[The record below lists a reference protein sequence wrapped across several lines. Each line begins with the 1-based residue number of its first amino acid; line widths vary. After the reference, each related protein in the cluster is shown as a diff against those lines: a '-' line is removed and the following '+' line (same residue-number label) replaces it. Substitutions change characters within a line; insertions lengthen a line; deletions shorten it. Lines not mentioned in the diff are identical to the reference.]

1 MRILIVPDSFK
12 ESLSATEVSFS
23 IKEGVVSILP
33 EAKVEELPFS
43 DGGEGALEVLNKHTE
58 GILVTCPTENALGE
72 AIEASY
78 FLFGKKKKAWI
89 ELSQASGLAQI
100 PPNKRNVLKATTYG
114 TGLLIKD
121 ALTKGCTEIIL
132 GVGGSATNDG
142 GAGIY
147 EALGG
152 YFLDEKDRPIERGGA
167 ALCSLKSLIPPQIS
181 EKINWKVA
189 CDVNNPLLGNT
200 GAATV
205 YAPQKGATKE
215 DVKLLEES
223 MSQLAK
229 VLEQHFNR
237 SVTTLKGGG
246 AAGGTA
252 AGMFGFFNANL
263 VSGFSLLSEQIS
275 LENKIKSAD
284 LVITAEGK
292 IDAQSTQGK
301 LTGSVAQL
309 CKKYEIPLIGLGGT
323 VEQPYE
329 ILYAS
334 GFTGVFAIQNGP
346 RSVENSMENAA
357 SLLTDATS
365 RVLQFYTQ
373 SKK

>member
-23 IKEGVVSILP
+23 IKEGIVSILP

-43 DGGEGALEVLNKHTE
+43 DGGEGAIEVLDKHTE
-58 GILVTCPTENALGE
+58 GTLVTCPTENALGE

-100 PPNKRNVLKATTYG
+100 PANQRNVLKATTYG

-121 ALTKGCTEIIL
+121 ALAKGCTEIIL

-181 EKINWKVA
+181 EKINWNVA

-205 YAPQKGATKE
+205 YAPQKGATQE
-215 DVKLLEES
+215 DVKLLEQS

-246 AAGGTA
+246 AAG
-252 AGMFGFFNANL
+252 
-263 VSGFSLLSEQIS
+263 
-275 LENKIKSAD
+275 
-284 LVITAEGK
+284 
-292 IDAQSTQGK
+292 
-301 LTGSVAQL
+301 
-309 CKKYEIPLIGLGGT
+309 
-323 VEQPYE
+323 
-329 ILYAS
+329 
-334 GFTGVFAIQNGP
+334 
-346 RSVENSMENAA
+346 
-357 SLLTDATS
+357 
-365 RVLQFYTQ
+365 
-373 SKK
+373 

>member
-1 MRILIVPDSFK
+1 
-12 ESLSATEVSFS
+12 
-23 IKEGVVSILP
+23 
-33 EAKVEELPFS
+33 
-43 DGGEGALEVLNKHTE
+43 
-58 GILVTCPTENALGE
+58 
-72 AIEASY
+72 
-78 FLFGKKKKAWI
+78 
-89 ELSQASGLAQI
+89 
-100 PPNKRNVLKATTYG
+100 
-114 TGLLIKD
+114 
-121 ALTKGCTEIIL
+121 
-132 GVGGSATNDG
+132 
-142 GAGIY
+142 
-147 EALGG
+147 
-152 YFLDEKDRPIERGGA
+152 
-167 ALCSLKSLIPPQIS
+167 
-181 EKINWKVA
+181 
-189 CDVNNPLLGNT
+189 
-200 GAATV
+200 
-205 YAPQKGATKE
+205 GATQE

-229 VLEQHFNR
+229 VLKQHFNR

-252 AGMFGFFNANL
+252 AGMVGFFNANL
-263 VSGFSLLSEQIS
+263 VSGFSLLSEQIG

-329 ILYAS
+329 VLYAS